1 MRIKLK
7 MKILEAYGNQSK
19 FARVCE
25 RRDDWISKIISGRYD
40 PTTEAERKLI
50 TLHLPPFDGDLFEGQ
65 EIGTQ

>member
-7 MKILEAYGNQSK
+7 MKILEAYGNQTK

-40 PTTEAERKLI
+40 PTEAERKLI
-50 TLHLPPFDGDLFEGQ
+50 ALHLPPYNGDLFEDQ
-65 EIGTQ
+65 EVGT